1 MEVSCLST
9 AYRVRRLEEADV
21 PQILRLC
28 SGNPQFYQSTAC
40 NSGQRTCGYTGAT
53 TWKDAG
59 GQVLRRLF
67 RWR

>member
-28 SGNPQFYQSTAC
+28 SGNPQFYQYTIHRLQ
-40 NSGQRTCGYTGAT
+40 QRTAYVRIYGRYHLERC
-53 TWKDAG
+53 
-59 GQVLRRLF
+59 RRTSF
-67 RWR
+67 T